1 MASHPMYQFKA
12 VLRDYKPRIWRRFQV
27 SNDISLARLAYTV
40 MTMFEM
46 EANHL
51 FAIEVYKRRN
61 IVRSLRRDY
70 PGVSEEA
77 LLSCCS
83 ADEIVRYQIVGE
95 EDEYLDNEPR
105 DPVAEKLKYA
115 IHHAGDELCVE
126 YDFGDGWTVDL
137 VLEKVF
143 EDKDLPGKEL
153 PRVLEGE
160 GFGIV
165 EDCGGPDGLKQLAR
179 SFARKKG
186 AEYEENRAW
195 LGVDDLDLASFDLE
209 DMNFRI
215 KKIPRIYADIYE
227 RDLPPTRVS
236 ENLLMR
242 KYKKNR

>member
-1 MASHPMYQFKA
+1 MASHPIYQFKA

-70 PGVSEEA
+70 PGVSEET
-77 LLSCCS
+77 LLSYCP
-83 ADEIVRYQIVGE
+83 ADDIVRYQIVGE
-95 EDEYLDNEPR
+95 EDEYLDNEPL
-105 DPVAEKLKYA
+105 DPVAEKIKYA
-115 IHHAGDELCVE
+115 IHHAGDELCV
-126 YDFGDGWTVDL
+126 
-137 VLEKVF
+137 
-143 EDKDLPGKEL
+143 
-153 PRVLEGE
+153 
-160 GFGIV
+160 
-165 EDCGGPDGLKQLAR
+165 
-179 SFARKKG
+179 
-186 AEYEENRAW
+186 EYEENRAW

-227 RDLPPTRVS
+227 RDLTPTRAS